1 MYTLLSSLAKYG
13 IQGTEFSK
21 VNNWIMSGLFSAQ
34 VANNAYSKKYINMR
48 IVPGDDMDIFNPN
61 DGIRYV
67 YITQTGLKAL
77 KQYKSDANYGTTHW
91 NPNQKLKEFMQN
103 YDPNDDY

>member
-34 VANNAYSKKYINMR
+34 VANSAYSKKYI
-48 IVPGDDMDIFNPN
+48 
-61 DGIRYV
+61 
-67 YITQTGLKAL
+67 K
-77 KQYKSDANYGTTHW
+77 
-91 NPNQKLKEFMQN
+91 
-103 YDPNDDY
+103 

>member
-1 MYTLLSSLAKYG
+1 
-13 IQGTEFSK
+13 
-21 VNNWIMSGLFSAQ
+21 
-34 VANNAYSKKYINMR
+34 
-48 IVPGDDMDIFNPN
+48 MDIFNPN